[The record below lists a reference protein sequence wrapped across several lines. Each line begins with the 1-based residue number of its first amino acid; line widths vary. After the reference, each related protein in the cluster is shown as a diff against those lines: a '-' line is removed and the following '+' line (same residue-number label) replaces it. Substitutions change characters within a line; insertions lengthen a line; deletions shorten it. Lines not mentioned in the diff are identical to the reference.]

1 MTVRLLLWV
10 LFAAS
15 TFVGHGQ
22 YVDFGVIGGFSKYQ
36 GDLTP
41 KGGDVELNPAYGL
54 FVRHHFNRWAAFRC
68 GIQGGRLTGDDANNP
83 DETLRRRNLSFRAPI
98 TEFSF
103 TGELNLLPYVPGDPK
118 KGIAPYVQ
126 AGVAFLHFRPQAQF
140 NDRWINLQP
149 LGTEGQGMREYP
161 GKKPYQLLQ
170 IVFPVGMGF
179 RYALNKKAN
188 IGFDFA
194 WRFTLTDYLDD
205 VSGNYAAPE
214 ILLDNRGEL
223 SAALSNRTAEYTG
236 VPAVDFVGTP
246 RGNPK
251 DKDAYFIFGL
261 FFSYNFYDLVPFSRT
276 ERIKKVEEPG
286 KWF

>member
-1 MTVRLLLWV
+1 MCRCLSLLLLV
-10 LFAAS
+10 FVPMAAAS
-15 TFVGHGQ
+15 CQ
-22 YVDFGVIGGFSKYQ
+22 YVDFGVIGGLAKYQ

-41 KGGDVELNPAYGL
+41 KGGDVELNPAYGI
-54 FVRHHFNRWAAFRC
+54 FIRHHFNQWAALRC
-68 GIQGGRLTGDDANNP
+68 GIQGGRLTGKDANNP
-83 DETLRRRNLSFRAPI
+83 DDAVRRRNLSFRAPI

-103 TGELNLLPYVPGDPK
+103 TGEFNLLPYVPGNAQ
-118 KGIAPYVQ
+118 KGISPYLQ
-126 AGVAFLHFRPQAQF
+126 AGIAFLHFRPQALI

-149 LGTEGQGMREYP
+149 MATEGQGMREYP
-161 GKKPYQLLQ
+161 GKRPYQLLQ
-170 IVFPVGMGF
+170 IVFPVGMGL
-179 RYALNKKAN
+179 RYALSQKAN

-205 VSGNYAAPE
+205 VSGNYADPAV
-214 ILLDNRGEL
+214 LMQNRGEL

-246 RGNPK
+246 RGDPRNK
-251 DKDAYFIFGL
+251 DSYFIFGL
-261 FFSYNFYDLVPFSRT
+261 FFSYNFYDLVPFSRS

>member
-1 MTVRLLLWV
+1 MCRRLSLFLLV
-10 LFAAS
+10 TMPLAAA
-15 TFVGHGQ
+15 FGQ
-22 YVDFGVIGGFSKYQ
+22 YVDFGVIGGLAKYQ

-41 KGGDVELNPAYGL
+41 RGGDVELNPAYGI
-54 FVRHHFNRWAAFRC
+54 FIRHHFNQWAALRC
-68 GIQGGRLTGDDANNP
+68 GIQGGRLSGDDANNS
-83 DETLRRRNLSFRAPI
+83 DESVRRRNLSFRAPI

-103 TGELNLLPYVPGDPK
+103 TGEFNLLPYVPGNPK
-118 KGIAPYVQ
+118 KGISPYLQ
-126 AGVAFLHFRPQAQF
+126 AGIAFLHFRPQALI

-149 LGTEGQGMREYP
+149 LATEGQGMREYT
-161 GKKPYQLLQ
+161 GKRPYQLLQ

-179 RYALNKKAN
+179 RYALSKKAN

-205 VSGNYAAPE
+205 VSGNYADPAV
-214 ILLDNRGEL
+214 LMQNRGEL

-246 RGNPK
+246 RGNPRNK
-251 DKDAYFIFGL
+251 DSYFIFGL
-261 FFSYNFYDLVPFSRT
+261 FFSYNFYDLVPFSRS